1 METLVFHTILDTQLG
16 QFFVCLVVT
25 QDSEELTCHK
35 IEMSNGVEVIC
46 PKEELDKETHDN
58 LKNKLIHLLDK
69 TME

>member
-1 METLVFHTILDTQLG
+1 
-16 QFFVCLVVT
+16 VT

-35 IEMSNGVEVIC
+35 IEMSNGVEVIW